1 MYVHIDRKEPYAKAH
16 DLVIRMS
23 NIMYV
28 FALASIKND
37 AL

>member
-1 MYVHIDRKEPYAKAH
+1 MYVHIDRKEPDASAH
-16 DLVIRMS
+16 DLVMS

-37 AL
+37 AP